1 MNSRQAVIIAMF
13 MSVGVFVLANAN
25 TTRVT
30 GKPSVDNF
38 SYITPRAAGA
48 WAGLFLVFVLLTDM
62 PATQPI
68 GAGFAWLFFLSV
80 LYKYGAD
87 AFAYVTAVNTAP
99 RPATATTTPGVVRPG
114 TVAGG
119 PTI

>member
-1 MNSRQAVIIAMF
+1 VNSRQAVIIAMF
-13 MSVGVFVLANAN
+13 MSVAVFMLANAN
-25 TTRVT
+25 TSRHT

-48 WAGLFLVFVLLTDM
+48 WAGLFLVFVLMTDM

-80 LYKYGAD
+80 VYKYGTD
-87 AFAYVTAVNTAP
+87 AFAYVNAVNTTA
-99 RPATATTTPGVVRPG
+99 PATPTTTPGVNRPG
-114 TVAGG
+114 TVSEG
-119 PTI
+119 PQV

>member
-13 MSVGVFVLANAN
+13 MSVGVFLLANAN
-25 TTRVT
+25 TSRAT

-38 SYITPRAAGA
+38 TYITPRAAGA
-48 WAGLFLVFVLLTDM
+48 WAGLFIVFVLLTDM

-80 LYKYGAD
+80 MYKYGAD
-87 AFAYVTAVNTAP
+87 AFAYVTAVNTP
-99 RPATATTTPGVVRPG
+99 TRPATPTTTPGVMRPG
-114 TVAGG
+114 TVPGG